1 MDARNIRFNR
11 ITLDGKM
18 LCVPLDHGYT
28 NGIFSN
34 LENFINL
41 VSEIVDGGA
50 TSIIV
55 HKGMVEKLPDLKNTG
70 LIIHLSGS
78 TDLYN
83 EVNKVL
89 VCSVLEAV
97 QYGAD
102 AVSIHINIGNSF
114 EHNMLEDLASVS
126 FECKKYG
133 IPLLAMMYVR
143 NNKNETILDM
153 SKITHSVRIAT
164 ELGADIVKI
173 PFPENY
179 ENLQYIVKT
188 SLIPIVVAG
197 GHEILDDRRLC
208 TKTKLIIESGAV
220 GICYGRN
227 IIKSHN
233 PRLTISNLKA
243 ITLTK

>member
-1 MDARNIRFNR
+1 MS
-11 ITLDGKM
+11 L
-18 LCVPLDHGYT
+18 
-28 NGIFSN
+28 
-34 LENFINL
+34 
-41 VSEIVDGGA
+41 
-50 TSIIV
+50 
-55 HKGMVEKLPDLKNTG
+55 
-70 LIIHLSGS
+70 
-78 TDLYN
+78 
-83 EVNKVL
+83 NK
-89 VCSVLEAV
+89 
-97 QYGAD
+97 
-102 AVSIHINIGNSF
+102 
-114 EHNMLEDLASVS
+114 HNMLEDLASVS